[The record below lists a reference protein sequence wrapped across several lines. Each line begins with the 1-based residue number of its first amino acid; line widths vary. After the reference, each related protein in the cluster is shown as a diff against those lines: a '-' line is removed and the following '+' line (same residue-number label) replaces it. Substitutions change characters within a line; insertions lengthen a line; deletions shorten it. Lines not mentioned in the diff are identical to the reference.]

1 MTKPIIIDFNNVE
14 NKDMMVTREYCEIA
28 NKERYATKKIK
39 VAYSQCKRDHYNDLH
54 TKDGRNDWKE
64 GSERMLF
71 FSTSKERNY
80 NQVSY
85 DCKYLIDEA

>member
-1 MTKPIIIDFNNVE
+1 MFQKYKI
-14 NKDMMVTREYCEIA
+14 VTSEYCEIA
-28 NKERYATKKIK
+28 NEERYATKKLK

-54 TKDGRNDWKE
+54 TKDGCNDWKE

-71 FSTSKERNY
+71 LCTSKERNY

-85 DCKYLIDEA
+85 GGKYLIDEA